1 MRCFVK
7 TVKFVF
13 SFFVAF
19 LFAVQSYANLSCVS
33 LFSQMQR
40 VAVRVD
46 LKKLSESHET
56 PSEMLFHEMP
66 LSENTDKALL
76 EFLSM
81 ASYTRSV
88 DIVKIKGKNHIT
100 KFDLGLD
107 VGNGYT
113 VEIRYL
119 TDQRDQSRY
128 TAESATLISP
138 TNRSEKIAPHLI
150 DFNELKFKQKSFD
163 LSDIFPANQQ
173 VMLNIPIEIKGPIV
187 PQVEKMIAHLPF
199 FTKQEIRDL
208 VNTENIFKIKLLG
221 HLRFTKNYL
230 KEFAIKAPYKLI
242 TNTALAFTIAFTT
255 GYSIK
260 DYIVKQAI
268 DKPSQTQDTEST
280 WAKSSLQKIYTESN
294 SAVKTDLNKVIQNTK
309 FAESINANTV
319 FNSKSRDTLWVTET
333 KITGTSKSKTVLFVS
348 HDNDQSSSQK
358 FLAFEIN
365 PQDYPALVQHLK
377 TEGRYLR
384 AH

>member
-1 MRCFVK
+1 VK
-7 TVKFVF
+7 TIKFVF
-13 SFFVAF
+13 SFVLAF
-19 LFAVQSYANLSCVS
+19 LFAVQSYANLSCAN
-33 LFSQMQR
+33 LFNQTQNQIQR
-40 VAVRVD
+40 VD
-46 LKKLSESHET
+46 IKKISESGDS

-88 DIVKIKGKNHIT
+88 DIVKIKGKKHIT

-107 VGNGYT
+107 IGNGYT

-119 TDQRDQSRY
+119 TDQRDETRY

-163 LSDIFPANQQ
+163 LSDIFPANKQ
-173 VMLNIPIEIKGPIV
+173 VKLSIPIEIKGPIV
-187 PQVEKMIAHLPF
+187 PQVEKMMAHLPF
-199 FTKQEIRDL
+199 FTKQEIRSL
-208 VNTENIFKIKLLG
+208 VSAENIFKIKLLG

-242 TNTALAFTIAFTT
+242 TNTALSFTIAFTT

-268 DKPSQTQDTEST
+268 DTPTQSQAVESA
-280 WAKSSLQKIYTESN
+280 WAKSSLQKIYTDSN
-294 SAVKTDLNKVIQNTK
+294 SAVKNDLNKVIQNTK
-309 FAESINANTV
+309 IVDGLNAKTV
-319 FNSKSRDTLWVTET
+319 FNSNSHDTLWITET
-333 KITGTSKSKTVLFVS
+333 KIAGTSKAKTVLFVS
-348 HDNDQSSSQK
+348 HDNDQSNTQK
-358 FLAFEIN
+358 FLALEIN
-365 PQDYPALVQHLK
+365 PEDYPALVQHLK

-384 AH
+384 AN